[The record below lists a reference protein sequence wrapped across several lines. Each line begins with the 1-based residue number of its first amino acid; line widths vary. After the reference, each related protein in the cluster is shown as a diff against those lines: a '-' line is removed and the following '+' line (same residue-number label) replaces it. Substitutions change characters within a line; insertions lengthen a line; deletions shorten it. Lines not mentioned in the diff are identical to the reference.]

1 MPKLRTWNWR
11 QERNTATNCPVF
23 LTKWSPSASPPR
35 GPPASI
41 LLITRSSPLHTE
53 ACSALLI
60 FIDSFNKY
68 VWNTW
73 HTPDPVPGVEYAVM
87 SKTGVT
93 PELLAL
99 RAQEQKEL
107 SFAESSVCNSVLNE
121 QDLCPKQQNFYFH
134 YSFRF
139 WPLLHIIRFLISNG
153 HIYIYIYFSQKWN
166 LSMYAHLKPALV
178 LTNIAWTYSASIHI
192 DLLYYFQWWHDTLL
206 YRCFIIF

>member
-153 HIYIYIYFSQKWN
+153 HIYIYIYTFHKNGIFLCMLISN
-166 LSMYAHLKPALV
+166 L
-178 LTNIAWTYSASIHI
+178 
-192 DLLYYFQWWHDTLL
+192 LLYLQ
-206 YRCFIIF
+206 I